1 MKKVTSYLL
10 AMAFFFT
17 LFAGVFQPVVFA
29 TESAATTAT
38 TTTAATAQVPA
49 NTKVAIHKIVMPED
63 ALKAWDHDA
72 KNAEYERAT
81 GKKYEGNQIE
91 NITQFFGAQAKE
103 VAGVAFNVYEVS
115 ENLQEGFTKGDDA
128 SLASVKGLEA
138 AKYYKKIGN
147 DYVTTTN
154 GIDVVLEN
162 GTVDAPK
169 TYVIVENKEK
179 SPYFKTPNSSNTEG
193 GQELTLAK
201 AIPMTLTL
209 PLGKLDGTGFFS
221 ETDKL
226 HVYPKNTEE
235 KPTIEKALDYEDT
248 KPTNF
253 DKGEDI
259 KYKVTTDILEGS
271 TYKTLGWTDEMGAGL
286 DYVKDSLTI
295 QLLERPASAQGEQ
308 PQVERLEAVNFDTAD
323 YTLVETQK
331 GFILELTAS
340 GLQKVETAVAN
351 ADRKIEIKYKG
362 VLNETALLDTNIP
375 NKVKLD
381 YGNRPRTNSTPKSGQ
396 PKSDSKK
403 IKVAK
408 TWADGLSPVEVKFD
422 IFEKETGKFVETVT
436 LGAQE
441 TEKENTTELDTQKEY
456 IVVEQRKDGIVPAYE
471 SFTDGTVTI
480 KNNKNENPRPLEP
493 TPVNVKTH
501 GKKFVKVDKLQQTTK
516 LANAHFVVQNNAGN
530 YLAVKTAAQ
539 KEQAY
544 ETYKTKEQEY
554 QALVASATTTDPKTN
569 EIANAKLARDN
580 AYEAVELQ
588 WNWVDDK
595 AQAFTFV
602 SDDDGEFEVNG
613 LKAGTYNLIETKAP
627 KGYAILTTAVE
638 FTVGQGTYGD
648 TEELKQKVTNNK
660 ITIPQTGGMGTVLFT
675 LVGLGLMAYALVSM
689 RKTKKEDR

>member
-10 AMAFFFT
+10 AMAFFFA
-17 LFAGVFQPVVFA
+17 LFAGVLQPVVFA
-29 TESAATTAT
+29 TEANTAT
-38 TTTAATAQVPA
+38 ALVLA
-49 NTKVAIHKIVMPED
+49 NTTVAIHKIVMPEE
-63 ALKAWDHDA
+63 ALKAWDHDV
-72 KNAEYERAT
+72 KNAEYEQRY
-81 GKKYEGNQIE
+81 GKKYDGNQID
-91 NITQFFGAQAKE
+91 NITQFFGDQAKE
-103 VAGVAFNVYEVS
+103 VEGVAFNVYEVS
-115 ENLQEGFTKGDDA
+115 ETPQNDFTQGNDP
-128 SLASVKGLEA
+128 SLAGVKGLEA

-147 DYVTTTN
+147 DYVTGAN
-154 GIDVVLEN
+154 GVDVTLTN

-235 KPTIEKALDYEDT
+235 KPSIEKALDYEDP
-248 KPTNF
+248 KPSNF

-286 DYVKDSLTI
+286 DYVKGFLTI

-362 VLNETALLDTNIP
+362 VLNETALLDKDIP

-501 GKKFVKVDKLQQTTK
+501 GKKFVKVDKLDEQVK
-516 LANAHFVVQNNAGN
+516 LANAHFVVQNAQGK

-544 ETYKTKEQEY
+544 ETYKQKEQDY
-554 QALVASATTTDPKTN
+554 QALVAAATTANPNTQAIEAAKT
-569 EIANAKLARDN
+569 ARDE
-580 AYEAVELQ
+580 AYQAVELQ
-588 WNWVDDK
+588 WNWVDHK
-595 AQAFTFV
+595 TQAFTFI
-602 SDDDGEFEVNG
+602 SGEQGEFEVNG
-613 LKAGTYNLIETKAP
+613 LKEGAYKLIETKAP
-627 KGYAILTTAVE
+627 KGYAILTTAVD

-648 TEELKQKVTNNK
+648 TADLKQKVLNNK